1 MAVKPAASG
10 RLLKAGIAV
19 LIAGA
24 ILLLFGAIGAFYFWN
39 NNKHVR
45 GYLSLVLMHWLMV
58 CLNLEDAWASYWSNL
73 VYANAKKLEYS

>member
-1 MAVKPAASG
+1 MLSFTVQAYTAVAVKPAATG

-39 NNKHVR
+39 NNEKHVSA
-45 GYLSLVLMHWLMV
+45 YILLFILY
-58 CLNLEDAWASYWSNL
+58 AF
-73 VYANAKKLEYS
+73 VYRY